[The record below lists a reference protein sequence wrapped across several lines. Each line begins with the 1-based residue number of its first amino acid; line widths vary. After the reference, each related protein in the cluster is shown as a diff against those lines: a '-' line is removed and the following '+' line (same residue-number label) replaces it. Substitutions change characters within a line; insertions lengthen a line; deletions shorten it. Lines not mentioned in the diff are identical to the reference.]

1 MKLRLTKTP
10 LAVREDWSFRTCD
23 LRQLFFLVANFIFV
37 WVSEDR
43 RWPCV
48 KVEASA
54 HLIFVLSL
62 IAKHS
67 LLRFLHLEWFSFFFL
82 VLGSWKWKAQRRR
95 LGNSLNRVAS
105 ARRLKRWDEA
115 GWNWT
120 TEEESSPC
128 LGFGKK
134 SYLKFLKISN
144 LSLMLVLVGLRWD
157 CPVAR
162 STPRIGEWNFHLMG
176 LRWDFLWCWSSG
188 DLFCWDKMSFLQGR
202 KWIAWYLS
210 RSHGAVWRSWKW
222 RALTSFGNRV
232 SSRRAR
238 CPLIR
243 LAGRSRGY
251 VISP

>member
-10 LAVREDWSFRTCD
+10 LAVREDASFRTCD

-134 SYLKFLKISN
+134 SYLKLLKISN

-162 STPRIGEWNFHLMG
+162 STPRIGE
-176 LRWDFLWCWSSG
+176 
-188 DLFCWDKMSFLQGR
+188 
-202 KWIAWYLS
+202 
-210 RSHGAVWRSWKW
+210 
-222 RALTSFGNRV
+222 
-232 SSRRAR
+232 
-238 CPLIR
+238 
-243 LAGRSRGY
+243 
-251 VISP
+251 